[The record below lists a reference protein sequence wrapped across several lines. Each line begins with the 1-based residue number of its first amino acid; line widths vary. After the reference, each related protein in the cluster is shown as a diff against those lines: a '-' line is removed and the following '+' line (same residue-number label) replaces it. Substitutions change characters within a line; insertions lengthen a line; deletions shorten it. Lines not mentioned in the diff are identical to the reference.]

1 MEILNNIPQFLT
13 IIVAFIG
20 LLITIVGL
28 PGVWLV
34 FIGVLIWSAIDGF
47 VQIGWFWLTIFLI
60 LTIVSTFVDN
70 VAVLLGAKKYGASGW
85 GILGCIVGLIVGGLI
100 ANIPGLLIGAFLGAV
115 LFEMFF
121 GKKDSNNA
129 MRAGFGALM
138 GFAIANLVKFMIALI
153 IIIAWWLLA
162 L

>member
-1 MEILNNIPQFLT
+1 MEILNNIPQFLS
-13 IIVAFIG
+13 ILLALIG
-20 LLITIVGL
+20 LIITIVGL

-47 VQIGWFWLTIFLI
+47 VQISWFWLTLFLL
-60 LTIVSTFVDN
+60 LTIASTFVDN

-85 GILGCIVGLIVGGLI
+85 GILGCILGLIVGGVI

-115 LFEMFF
+115 IFEMTFA
-121 GKKDSNNA
+121 KKDSNNA

-138 GFAIANLVKFMIALI
+138 GFVISNLIKFIIALV